1 MPRRYSRG
9 VLFNAEE
16 TGDMDR
22 REFAALVP
30 ALLACGALMR
40 ERAGAETLPM
50 LESGIFKPGPA
61 KSGSVPKRTSQ
72 RYTSGVLKAGNIRL
86 EMHETTQEVGGPH
99 EPIDTH
105 LHNEIWLVRQGT
117 LELTT
122 NGVARR
128 LEAGDVGICVA
139 GDKHYIQNVGD
150 TPAVDFV
157 VTLG

>member
-1 MPRRYSRG
+1 MP
-9 VLFNAEE
+9 
-16 TGDMDR
+16 
-22 REFAALVP
+22 
-30 ALLACGALMR
+30 

-72 RYTSGVLKAGNIRL
+72 RYTSGMLKAGNIRL
-86 EMHETTQEVGGPH
+86 EMHETTQEVGAPH

-128 LEAGDVGICVA
+128 LETGDVGICVA

-150 TPAVDFV
+150 TPAVYFV
-157 VTLG
+157 VTLGPPE

>member
-1 MPRRYSRG
+1 
-9 VLFNAEE
+9 
-16 TGDMDR
+16 MDR

-30 ALLACGALMR
+30 ALLACGALMP

-72 RYTSGVLKAGNIRL
+72 RYTSGMLKAGNIRL
-86 EMHETTQEVGGPH
+86 EMHETTQEVGAPH

-150 TPAVDFV
+150 TPAVYFV
-157 VTLG
+157 VTLGPPE